1 MITSE
6 NRPARPSTGVAA
18 EDVLRR
24 TLRRHA
30 AGVTV
35 ITVPGPAGFTATS
48 FTSVSLRPPL
58 VSFCLGLGASTAPA
72 VHAADRFAVHLLG
85 TQNAEVARQFALSGT
100 DRFQG
105 VDWTEHAD
113 GLPVLGDVPAWLIAR
128 VTLRQPVGDHLLV
141 VGEVEAGEVHQDATA
156 LVHHD
161 GAFAAAR
168 PLLPPPIRRAS

>member
-1 MITSE
+1 MTISTASVPQ
-6 NRPARPSTGVAA
+6 PAALSAD
-18 EDVLRR
+18 EVLRR

-58 VSFCLGLGASTAPA
+58 VAFYLGEGASTAPA

-85 TQNAEVARQFALSGT
+85 TGNTDLARQFARSGI
-100 DRFQG
+100 DRFDG
-105 VDWTEHAD
+105 VAWTRTED
-113 GLPVLGDVPAWLIAR
+113 GLPLLEGVPAWLTAR
-128 VTLRQPVGDHLLV
+128 ITLRQHIGDHLLV
-141 VGEVEAGEVHQDATA
+141 VGEVESGSIDRDETA

-161 GAFAAAR
+161 GAFAAAHQ
-168 PLLPPPIRRAS
+168 LPDSASG